1 MKIAAVA
8 ALAIFLATSGLS
20 AQAQQM
26 PAELVGVWA
35 SDGVSCDLP
44 DDDVDGE
51 FPYLIVATNGYAGH
65 EATCRLASAGP
76 PIRQGSRTGYRL
88 KFRCEGEGMD
98 WRASEVW
105 TVMSVRRRHGG
116 WMLTQQRLIREGA
129 SYRRCGLGAAPSE

>member
-8 ALAIFLATSGLS
+8 ALAIFLAASGLS

-35 SDGVSCDLP
+35 PDGVSCDLP

-76 PIRQGSRTGYRL
+76 PIR
-88 KFRCEGEGMD
+88 
-98 WRASEVW
+98 
-105 TVMSVRRRHGG
+105 
-116 WMLTQQRLIREGA
+116 
-129 SYRRCGLGAAPSE
+129 PSEPIRVSAEIPLRGGRPQAVFAFI